1 MTDNSNAA
9 PAATQSANNST
20 LIEFPGPNRNRPAWR
35 KELSERFREIQQRRA
50 REAALEEESAPRAG
64 AEQVGPEPSDAAA
77 HTEPGRTQK
86 QLGLVPQPDEPEMN
100 PIVVAALRRIERAR
114 KTTSPPATHASP
126 ARSHGAATAAARV
139 VEEQPEYLGE
149 ATPAPARRPAPARQ
163 PEGLGAPAKRALP
176 RADKSDAEGEQARA
190 SSLVVVPPKPAR
202 PEPKPEPAAPAQ
214 AVAPA
219 PQAAQVA
226 AEAEGAAKA
235 TVEPASA
242 AEPPVQTAAQ
252 PAAAAQAEAPKPQPR
267 HIAGV
272 IDEFWLERQGIE
284 LLPKVADPEISYD
297 DRAPRAR
304 RLAAALFDLAAVA
317 FLCAPFAAL
326 IELTIGDWSDA
337 RVEASMGGIAAV
349 VMFLYQACSV
359 ALAGRTWGMS
369 LCSLHAVDA
378 KSARVPT
385 TGQCVRRAL
394 LYMLSLAAFGLGI
407 LYSLFDAEGRTAHD
421 ILSGTVV
428 VKK

>member
-1 MTDNSNAA
+1 MTDNSNAT
-9 PAATQSANNST
+9 PGTTQSANNST
-20 LIEFPGPNRNRPAWR
+20 LIEFPGLNRNRPAWR

-50 REAALEEESAPRAG
+50 REAALEAESAPRAG
-64 AEQVGPEPSDAAA
+64 AEQISLETPAAAA
-77 HTEPGRTQK
+77 HSEPTRTQK

-114 KTTSPPATHASP
+114 KTTAPSVTHSSAT
-126 ARSHGAATAAARV
+126 RSHGAATAAARV

-149 ATPAPARRPAPARQ
+149 ATPTPARRPAHARQ
-163 PEGLGAPAKRALP
+163 PEALGAAASAKRAPP
-176 RADKSDAEGEQARA
+176 RADKSEAEGEQARA
-190 SSLVVVPPKPAR
+190 SSLVVVPPKQTPKSETKTEPATPAR
-202 PEPKPEPAAPAQ
+202 AE
-214 AVAPA
+214 VPA
-219 PQAAQVA
+219 PQAAKVA
-226 AEAEGAAKA
+226 TEAKA
-235 TVEPASA
+235 ATDVIVEPAPT
-242 AEPPVQTAAQ
+242 AEPAAQ
-252 PAAAAQAEAPKPQPR
+252 AAAKPAAAAQAETAKPQPR

-284 LLPKVADPEISYD
+284 LLPKVAEVSYD
-297 DRAPRAR
+297 DRAPRAK
-304 RLAAALFDLAAVA
+304 RLAAALVDFVVVA
-317 FLCAPFAAL
+317 LLCTPFAAL
-326 IELTIGDWSDA
+326 IELTIGDWADA
-337 RVEASMGGIAAV
+337 HVAASMGGIVVV

-369 LCSLHAVDA
+369 LCA
-378 KSARVPT
+378 PT

-394 LYMLSLAAFGLGI
+394 VYILSLAALGLGV

>member
-9 PAATQSANNST
+9 PAATQGANNST

-50 REAALEEESAPRAG
+50 REAALEEESAPRAV

-77 HTEPGRTQK
+77 HTEPGRMQK

-114 KTTSPPATHASP
+114 KTTPPPSTHTSPS
-126 ARSHGAATAAARV
+126 RSHGAATAAARV

-176 RADKSDAEGEQARA
+176 RADKSEAEGEQARA

-202 PEPKPEPAAPAQ
+202 PEPKPEPNAPAQ

-226 AEAEGAAKA
+226 AEGEGAAKA
-235 TVEPASA
+235 TVEPAPA
-242 AEPPVQTAAQ
+242 AEP
-252 PAAAAQAEAPKPQPR
+252 
-267 HIAGV
+267 
-272 IDEFWLERQGIE
+272 
-284 LLPKVADPEISYD
+284 
-297 DRAPRAR
+297 
-304 RLAAALFDLAAVA
+304 
-317 FLCAPFAAL
+317 
-326 IELTIGDWSDA
+326 
-337 RVEASMGGIAAV
+337 
-349 VMFLYQACSV
+349 
-359 ALAGRTWGMS
+359 
-369 LCSLHAVDA
+369 
-378 KSARVPT
+378 
-385 TGQCVRRAL
+385 
-394 LYMLSLAAFGLGI
+394 
-407 LYSLFDAEGRTAHD
+407 
-421 ILSGTVV
+421 
-428 VKK
+428 